1 MIGMKKQR
9 TKNRR
14 PIASIT
20 ADIHKTDR
28 QYVFALGKLFT
39 EAKAQ
44 LEHGEWLPY
53 LKEIEWPPSTVRLY
67 MDVYA
72 LAAKYPTVANLK
84 AAPTALY
91 QLTWL
96 DEKHPDAVPLAIERL
111 KKSVARK
118 DSAAKQKRVIVLSPD
133 AKAYPDLTEIAL
145 EGMSD
150 AINMSCFGDE
160 ARSKSM
166 AEQAQAIIKA
176 NPKTEEEL
184 SKICADHPILL
195 PTGLSL
201 DADDDEPP
209 SIVPDEDVADDPE
222 FIQAIQTILDRM
234 PQAQI
239 VKGLIAPDLLQAADF
254 LKSLAQRLRGDDP
267 VKLAADRAEARSRL
281 TVVK

>member
-1 MIGMKKQR
+1 MTKQR

-14 PIASIT
+14 PIATIT

-28 QYVFALGKLFT
+28 QYVFALGKLFR

-67 MDVYA
+67 MDVDA
-72 LAAKYPTVANLK
+72 LAAKYLTVAHLK

-118 DSAAKQKRVIVLSPD
+118 DSAAKQKRVVVLSPD
-133 AKAYPDLTEIAL
+133 AKAYPGLTEIAL

-150 AINMSCFGDE
+150 AINTSCFGDE

-184 SKICADHPILL
+184 SKICADHPIVL
-195 PTGLSL
+195 PTGMTL
-201 DADDDEPP
+201 DADVDDEPP
-209 SIVPDEDVADDPE
+209 SIVPDEDIADDPE
-222 FIQAIQTILDRM
+222 FVKAIQTILDRM
-234 PQAQI
+234 PQDQI

-267 VKLAADRAEARSRL
+267 VKMAADRAEARSRL
-281 TVVK
+281 TIVK